1 MKIIS
6 RAIKIFFVLVFS
18 AFIGVQTTNSI
29 LYAQGVT
36 GEDLNAILG
45 NVENF
50 DSDSQCSPGAA
61 SVSTGAGNVSNLY
74 ILGDSITDGAA
85 SYYQTKLE
93 AAGVEHTISAVSG
106 RSWKT
111 PGNPNAGSEGTTGT
125 GQEALETDRD
135 AVTAANGILVALG
148 TNGYIGNNPIQ
159 EVIDAVRAI
168 NQTAPI
174 FWINVANGPPG
185 NSGVPDFNSQ
195 LNGLNGSA
203 IQVIDW
209 ANVVDPGGDGTN
221 NPAGLLADGTHPG
234 ADGYEQLSNLVV
246 DTVTGAAPAPA
257 TTDPENPGSTGGSL
271 SIANNTSYSGEQI
284 WSDDLLAK
292 VEQHRPFYEAAA
304 EKAGIPWA
312 MIAIV
317 HKHETSLGR
326 DNPANGQG
334 IYQDFNNL
342 NGPYPTGPVSDEEFQ
357 RQTDWA
363 AELIKSKAA
372 GNPAGLQDL
381 AQGDAIKETFWGY
394 NGKAGAYRQQAAALG
409 YDPDTQG
416 FEGSPYVM
424 NKADAQRDPAT
435 AAPGTWGQIKRDR
448 GPIEYPANNHF
459 GSWVMY
465 AAIAGISGGTGNGGN
480 CGGATGVNTAGAP
493 SAQRIIDI
501 ARQEFE
507 AGGGRNMEADN
518 SFHKYTLGN
527 NEAWCADFASWVLK
541 EAGTPLSGGWRE
553 DWQLPAVVG
562 VKAWF
567 EENGEWNAAGS
578 GYTPRPGDLAIYLK
592 GSGPYPSHVNIVI
605 AVEGNQVTTIGGNE
619 SDGIRERTHD
629 INASYFTGF
638 GTKVQ

>member
-1 MKIIS
+1 MIIRAKI
-6 RAIKIFFVLVFS
+6 RQLVLLTTAFVITLTLAPSSVVYGLLPEQRRLYDSGVYSFDLDNVCTPGSGSVNTS
-18 AFIGVQTTNSI
+18 AS
-29 LYAQGVT
+29 
-36 GEDLNAILG
+36 
-45 NVENF
+45 NVN
-50 DSDSQCSPGAA
+50 
-61 SVSTGAGNVSNLY
+61 NLY

-85 SYYQTKLE
+85 SYYQAKLDE
-93 AAGVEHTISAVSG
+93 AGITHTISAVSG

-111 PGNPNAGSEGTTGT
+111 PGNPAAGSEGTTGT
-125 GQEALETDRD
+125 GQAALEADRD
-135 AVTAANGILVALG
+135 AVTAANGILIALG
-148 TNGYIGNNPIQ
+148 TNGYIRNNPIQ

-168 NQTAPI
+168 NQAAPI

-195 LNGLNGSA
+195 LDGLNGSA
-203 IQVIDW
+203 IQVINW

-221 NPAGLLADGTHPG
+221 NPNGLLADGTHPSE
-234 ADGYEQLSNLVV
+234 DGYEQLSDLVL
-246 DTVTGAAPAPA
+246 DTIKGGAPGPSGN
-257 TTDPENPGSTGGSL
+257 PENPGSPGGEL
-271 SIANNTSYSGEQI
+271 TIANNTAYNGEQI

-292 VEQHRPFYEAAA
+292 VEQHRPFYESAAQ
-304 EKAGIPWA
+304 KAGIPWA

-381 AQGDAIKETFWGY
+381 AQSDAIKETFWGY

-465 AAIAGISGGTGNGGN
+465 AAIAGISGGTSNGGN
-480 CGGATGVNTAGAP
+480 CAGATGVNTAGAP
-493 SAQRIIDI
+493 SAQKIIDI

-518 SFHKYTLGN
+518 SYHKYTLGR

-541 EAGTPLSGGWRE
+541 EAGTPLSGGWAE

-592 GSGPYPSHVNIVI
+592 GSGPYPSHVNIVV

-629 INASYFTGF
+629 LNASYFTGF